1 MYIYTAT
8 QVLDLIRSSLLVA
21 ASQLA
26 AGSRLAG
33 HSAAIPKVV
42 AAQVGGAGGGGE
54 SSWSSGP
61 RGRAQPLMDGL
72 HSGDGPV
79 VEWMWADSGTPIT
92 RKLAKKNPLR
102 WTE

>member
-1 MYIYTAT
+1 
-8 QVLDLIRSSLLVA
+8 
-21 ASQLA
+21 
-26 AGSRLAG
+26 
-33 HSAAIPKVV
+33 
-42 AAQVGGAGGGGE
+42 
-54 SSWSSGP
+54 
-61 RGRAQPLMDGL
+61 MDGL

>member
-1 MYIYTAT
+1 MYIYIPR
-8 QVLDLIRSSLLVA
+8 QVLDLADRDPRSSYSPGS
-21 ASQLA
+21 SQPA
-26 AGSRLAG
+26 TCSF
-33 HSAAIPKVV
+33 V

>member
-1 MYIYTAT
+1 MRASLGVGCLISFTLRTPDAWSGVVISSKLAMRAHALVLLATADA
-8 QVLDLIRSSLLVA
+8 LSSM
-21 ASQLA
+21 
-26 AGSRLAG
+26 
-33 HSAAIPKVV
+33 
-42 AAQVGGAGGGGE
+42 
-54 SSWSSGP
+54 
-61 RGRAQPLMDGL
+61 GRRPVL